1 MSQGPEEDRS
11 VEISS
16 AFVRA
21 SLVVIVA
28 LLLSIS
34 GCAQDARVTHIVV
47 CWLKNPGDADARRQL
62 IADSKSFTK
71 IPGVVAVSAGSVLPS
86 TRPSV
91 DSSFDVAVVMK
102 FKDEKAL
109 ASYASHPI
117 HLQAVERTLRPLVA
131 KYVIYDY
138 VESDASPDV
147 GRK

>member
-1 MSQGPEEDRS
+1 VKISCAFGRS
-11 VEISS
+11 STAVLI
-16 AFVRA
+16 AM
-21 SLVVIVA
+21 
-28 LLLSIS
+28 LLGIS
-34 GCAQDARVTHIVV
+34 GCAREARVTHIVV

-62 IADSKSFTK
+62 IDDSKSFTK
-71 IPGVVAVSAGSVLPS
+71 IPGVVCVSAGNVLPS

-91 DSSFDVAVVMK
+91 DSTFDVAVVMK

-117 HLQAVERTLRPLVA
+117 HLQAVERTLKPLVA

-138 VESDASPDV
+138 VESDVSSDV